1 MKNRNVHLELLRMLC
16 MLMVLL
22 LHYFIHGEVLHNFMG
37 VSPFNQIII
46 AIVESVCII
55 AVNVFVLISSFF
67 LSEKKDTKRN
77 IIKTYIELW
86 VTNFFISLLLIFY
99 KQTDFSLTIIFK
111 IFFPFLSQ
119 NYWFIDAYLL
129 LLFLIPYLS
138 KMLGVFNKKD
148 LQKLITLLFLINSI
162 FSMIPYITV
171 GLNTANSL
179 VWFMNLFIIIYYI
192 KKYNINFSQQRLRI
206 LIVIC
211 IAILSCFVYL
221 LLKIKGLNAAMFILR
236 YNNPIILVYSLSIF
250 MTFKNS
256 NFIKNGFLK
265 KSILFF
271 STTSLYVYLIT
282 ENPFVRNFLWND
294 VFNANFLI
302 ESNLYILFVILSCLL
317 IYILCIFIGK
327 LLNFIVSYIDK
338 KVCTKVVIR

>member
-22 LHYFIHGEVLHNFMG
+22 LHYFMHGGIFHNFMDI
-37 VSPFNQIII
+37 SPFNQVIISV
-46 AIVESVCII
+46 VESMCII
-55 AVNVFVLISSFF
+55 AVNVFVFISSYF
-67 LSEKKDTKRN
+67 LSEKKDTRRN

-86 VTNFFISLLLIFY
+86 ITNFFISVLLIFY
-99 KQTDFSLTIIFK
+99 KQIDFSFGIIFK
-111 IFFPFLSQ
+111 ILFPFLSQ

-138 KMLGVFNKKD
+138 KMLGVFNKRD
-148 LQKLITLLFLINSI
+148 LQKLIILLFLINSI
-162 FSMIPYITV
+162 FSMIPYTTV

-192 KKYNINFSQQRLRI
+192 KEYNINFSQQRLRVV
-206 LIVIC
+206 IVTC
-211 IAILSCFVYL
+211 IIILSSLVYL
-221 LLKIKGLNAAMFILR
+221 LLKEKGLNAAMFVLR
-236 YNNPIILVYSLSIF
+236 YNNPIILVYSLAVF
-250 MTFKNS
+250 MAFKNS
-256 NFIKNGFLK
+256 NFIKNNFLK

-282 ENPFVRNFLWND
+282 ENPFVRDFLWND
-294 VFNANFLI
+294 IFSTSFLI
-302 ESNLYILFVILSCLL
+302 ESNLYILFVVLSCLI

-327 LLNFIVSYIDK
+327 FLNFIINYMDK
-338 KVCTKVVIR
+338 KICAKVVIR